1 MIYFYMWTVF
11 LVSIVLA
18 VPIVAQVEK
27 SRLKKVA
34 GPMTSTGQA
43 NDPVAAFDDEPVE
56 VAAEQSAS
64 EEFGEVGTASGE
76 DFSAFDDFK

>member
-27 SRLKKVA
+27 SRFKKA
-34 GPMTSTGQA
+34 ARPATSTGQA
-43 NDPVAAFDDEPVE
+43 NDPVVAFDDEPVE
-56 VAAEQSAS
+56 VAAEQAAS
-64 EEFGEVGTASGE
+64 EEFGEVGTASAD